1 MTIIEFDCNVKHS
14 FLVLNVIIS
23 LSIFTSKRNIYTYHF
38 SNLLSFFLSLLLY
51 YYDIKNSKGH
61 NEEFIVSTTEKG
73 IEVTKG
79 NKKTKELK
87 TKCKKKVD
95 YLIIS
100 LLDIYVNFLVLYYHG
115 HRIFFYLI
123 FQIFAIVTMIL
134 YYHFFLKEKIYLH
147 HFISIIMILV
157 FTCFHPNFY
166 LRLIYGDKTPSIIY
180 YISIG
185 ITQCI
190 KKYMMEKHFSSPY
203 IISMINSS
211 IQSIFNIFKVII
223 QKYSDQKFIY
233 FDDFDDYLSFN
244 FNKDYVIFIFNQS
257 LDPILNVLTIYYFN
271 PFYYIMSTQIAPI
284 FSLGQNF
291 IKNIIYSLGYF
302 FSLMIF
308 VELIIINFW
317 GMGIHTKKKI
327 KERERLIAKYDN
339 RILNES
345 NSINSS
351 LNTDINL
358 SN

>member
-14 FLVLNVIIS
+14 FLLLNVIIG
-23 LSIFTSKRNIYTYHF
+23 LSIFTSKKNFYTYHF
-38 SNLLSFFLSLLLY
+38 SNLLSFVLSFLLY
-51 YYDIKNSKGH
+51 YYDLKKSKGH
-61 NEEFIVSTTEKG
+61 NEELIVSTTEKG
-73 IEVTKG
+73 IEVRKG
-79 NKKTKELK
+79 NKTTKQLK
-87 TKCKKKVD
+87 TKNKKIKD
-95 YLIIS
+95 YIIIS
-100 LLDIYVNFLVLYYHG
+100 LLDIYINSLSLYYLG
-115 HRIFFYLI
+115 QRIFFFLI
-123 FQIFAIVTMIL
+123 FQIFAILSMIL

-166 LRLIYGDKTPSIIY
+166 LRLIFGYKIPSIIY
-180 YISIG
+180 YVSIG

-190 KKYMMEKHFSSPY
+190 KKYMMEKNFLSPY

-223 QKYSDQKFIY
+223 QKYSNQKLIY
-233 FDDFDDYLSFN
+233 FNDFDDYLSFN

-271 PFYYIMSTQIAPI
+271 PFYYIMSTQIAPV
-284 FSLGQNF
+284 FSLEQNF

-317 GMGIHTKKKI
+317 GMSIHTKKKI
-327 KERERLIAKYDN
+327 KERERIIAKYDN
-339 RILNES
+339 RISNVS

-358 SN
+358 

>member
-1 MTIIEFDCNVKHS
+1 MAIIEFDCNVKHS
-14 FLVLNVIIS
+14 FLFLNMIIG
-23 LSIFTSKRNIYTYHF
+23 LSIFTSKKNIYTYHF

-79 NKKTKELK
+79 NKKTKQLK
-87 TKCKKKVD
+87 TKRKKIKD
-95 YLIIS
+95 YIIIS
-100 LLDIYVNFLVLYYHG
+100 LLDIYINSLSLYYHG
-115 HRIFFYLI
+115 QRIYFFLI
-123 FQIFAIVTMIL
+123 FQIFAIITMIL
-134 YYHFFLKEKIYLH
+134 YYHFFLKEKIHLH
-147 HFISIIMILV
+147 HFIAIIMILV

-271 PFYYIMSTQIAPI
+271 PFYYIMSSQIAPI
-284 FSLGQNF
+284 FSLEQNL
-291 IKNIIYSLGYF
+291 IKNIIYSLGYC

-308 VELIIINFW
+308 VELIILNFC
-317 GMGIHTKKKI
+317 GMSIHTKKKI
-327 KERERLIAKYDN
+327 KERERIISKYDN
-339 RILNES
+339 RIVNES
-345 NSINSS
+345 NSINDS
-351 LNTDINL
+351 LYTNIIL

>member
-1 MTIIEFDCNVKHS
+1 
-14 FLVLNVIIS
+14 
-23 LSIFTSKRNIYTYHF
+23 
-38 SNLLSFFLSLLLY
+38 
-51 YYDIKNSKGH
+51 
-61 NEEFIVSTTEKG
+61 
-73 IEVTKG
+73 
-79 NKKTKELK
+79 
-87 TKCKKKVD
+87 
-95 YLIIS
+95 
-100 LLDIYVNFLVLYYHG
+100 
-115 HRIFFYLI
+115 
-123 FQIFAIVTMIL
+123 MIL

-166 LRLIYGDKTPSIIY
+166 LRLIFGYKIPSIIY
-180 YISIG
+180 YVSIG

-190 KKYMMEKHFSSPY
+190 KKYMMEKNFLSPY

-223 QKYSDQKFIY
+223 QKYSNQKLIY
-233 FDDFDDYLSFN
+233 FNDFDDYLSFN

-271 PFYYIMSTQIAPI
+271 PFYYIMSTQIAPV
-284 FSLGQNF
+284 FSLEQNF

-317 GMGIHTKKKI
+317 GMSIHTKKKI
-327 KERERLIAKYDN
+327 KERERIIAKYDN
-339 RILNES
+339 RISNVS

-351 LNTDINL
+351 LNTDIIL
-358 SN
+358 